1 MSSGLAW
8 TQLARTARQDYISI
22 KNLQMGLDML
32 LWAVECLC
40 PGPGI
45 QSLELKKKKRDKTN
59 TILAFD
65 LDLNSY

>member
-8 TQLARTARQDYISI
+8 TQLARTAWQDYISI

-32 LWAVECLC
+32 LWAVECFC

-45 QSLELKKKKRDKTN
+45 QSLELKEKRDKTN
-59 TILAFD
+59 TVLAFD

>member
-1 MSSGLAW
+1 MGSGLAW
-8 TQLARTARQDYISI
+8 TQLARTAWQDSISI
-22 KNLQMGLDML
+22 KNLQMGLDIL

-40 PGPGI
+40 TGPGI
-45 QSLELKKKKRDKTN
+45 QSLELKKKRDKTN